1 MKCEKKVKIFLLK
14 KINYKKSMNGN
25 KFLSVRSPRNTNNE
39 DSDCEII
46 EDDNVKPKRVLP
58 KVIEKK
64 GYTFILNERT
74 QKYNR
79 LTKREFDIDEI
90 DKFGEEKTKQSVR
103 RRSIKDKKITK
114 KEEIYKDAIKDYP
127 EELRLL
133 MMDDVNFE

>member
-14 KINYKKSMNGN
+14 IINYKKSMSKK
-25 KFLSVRSPRNTNNE
+25 KFLSVKTSRNVNNE

-46 EDDNVKPKRVLP
+46 EDDNVKPERVLP

-74 QKYNR
+74 KKYNR
-79 LTKREFDIDEI
+79 LTKREFDIEEI

-103 RRSIKDKKITK
+103 RRSIKDKKISK
-114 KEEIYKDAIKDYP
+114 KEEIYRNVIKDYP

-133 MMDDVNFE
+133 MMDDISFE

>member
-1 MKCEKKVKIFLLK
+1 MKIFLLK
-14 KINYKKSMNGN
+14 KINYKKSMNKN
-25 KFLSVRSPRNTNNE
+25 KFLSVRSPRNVNNE

-46 EDDNVKPKRVLP
+46 EDDDVKPERVLP

-74 QKYNR
+74 KKYNR
-79 LTKREFDIDEI
+79 LTKREFDIEEI
-90 DKFGEEKTKQSVR
+90 EKFGEEKTKQSVR
-103 RRSIKDKKITK
+103 RKSIKDKKISK
-114 KEEIYKDAIKDYP
+114 KEEIYRNAIKDYP